1 MISRRD
7 LLVTAAGATAALFGG
22 AAGAAERPRLNVG
35 AVQFGT
41 LHWLLDVIKERKL
54 DAEEGFE
61 LSPRMVATPGA
72 ANIALLGHEA
82 DIIVTDWFW
91 VMRQRSL
98 GGDYL
103 FMPYSAALGGVIVPA
118 DSPIKSVTDLKGK
131 KIGVAGGP
139 IDKSWLLL
147 RAYGMKNGAGDL
159 AATATPVFAA
169 PPLLNEQAAAG
180 RIDAL
185 LNYWPFAV
193 KLEAAGYRQMASV
206 AQIMQSFGIENP
218 LPLVGFVFAA
228 DLPTD
233 KGGVMQGFSR
243 AVQKGQSILATS
255 DQEWERIRPLMK
267 AGSDEEYR
275 MLRARYRQ
283 GLLHSWNERDRE
295 AARKLFAIV
304 RETGGEEVTGAGVT
318 FDPRAFWDGFVL

>member
-1 MISRRD
+1 MISRRN
-7 LLVTAAGATAALFGG
+7 LLLTTAGATAALLSG
-22 AAGAAERPRLNVG
+22 AAAADRPGLTVG

-61 LSPRMVATPGA
+61 LSLRMVATPA
-72 ANIALLGHEA
+72 TANIALLGREA
-82 DIIVTDWFW
+82 DIVVTDWFW

-103 FMPYSAALGGVIVPA
+103 FMPFSAALGGVIVPG
-118 DSPIKSVTDLKGK
+118 DSPIKSVSDLKGK

-169 PPLLNEQAAAG
+169 PPLLNEQATAG

-185 LNYWPFAV
+185 LNFWPFAV
-193 KLEAAGYRQMASV
+193 KLEATGYRPMVISFSDHAIAWHRKPASACWLCV
-206 AQIMQSFGIENP
+206 RRR
-218 LPLVGFVFAA
+218 
-228 DLPTD
+228 
-233 KGGVMQGFSR
+233 SR
-243 AVQKGQSILATS
+243 EG
-255 DQEWERIRPLMK
+255 
-267 AGSDEEYR
+267 
-275 MLRARYRQ
+275 
-283 GLLHSWNERDRE
+283 
-295 AARKLFAIV
+295 
-304 RETGGEEVTGAGVT
+304 
-318 FDPRAFWDGFVL
+318 

>member
-7 LLVTAAGATAALFGG
+7 LLITTAGATAALLSG
-22 AAGAAERPRLNVG
+22 AAAAAERPGLIAG

-41 LHWLLDVIKERKL
+41 VHWLLDVIKERKL
-54 DAEEGFE
+54 DVEEGVE
-61 LSPRMVATPGA
+61 LSLRILATTGA
-72 ANIALLGHEA
+72 ASIALLGHEA
-82 DIIVTDWFW
+82 DIIVSDWLW

-103 FMPYSAALGGVIVPA
+103 FMPFSAALGGVIVPG
-118 DSPIKSVTDLKGK
+118 DSPIKNVIDLKGK

-159 AATATPVFAA
+159 ASTATPVFAA

-185 LNYWPFAV
+185 LNFWPFAV
-193 KLEAAGYRQMASV
+193 KLEAAGYRQVIAVSEVMRSL
-206 AQIMQSFGIENP
+206 GIENP

-228 DLPTD
+228 NLASDERGL
-233 KGGVMQGFSR
+233 MQGFSR

-267 AGSDEEYR
+267 ASSDEEYR
-275 MLRARYRQ
+275 MLRSRYRE
-283 GLLHSWNERDRE
+283 GLLRSWNERDRE

-304 RETGGEEVTGAGVT
+304 SETGGEEVTGAGVK

>member
-1 MISRRD
+1 
-7 LLVTAAGATAALFGG
+7 
-22 AAGAAERPRLNVG
+22 
-35 AVQFGT
+35 
-41 LHWLLDVIKERKL
+41 
-54 DAEEGFE
+54 
-61 LSPRMVATPGA
+61 MVATPGA

-82 DIIVTDWFW
+82 HVVVTDWFW

-103 FMPYSAALGGVIVPA
+103 FMPYSAALGGVIVPG

-159 AATATPVFAA
+159 ATAATPVFAA

-185 LNYWPFAV
+185 LNFWPFAV
-193 KLEAAGYRQMASV
+193 KLEAAGYRQMIAVSQMMK
-206 AQIMQSFGIENP
+206 ALGIENP
-218 LPLVGFVFAA
+218 LPLVGFVFPASLA
-228 DLPTD
+228 NDSP
-233 KGGVMQGFSR
+233 GMQSFSM

-255 DQEWERIRPLMK
+255 DQEWDRIRPLMK
-267 AGSDEEYR
+267 ASSDEEFR
-275 MLRARYRQ
+275 MLRKRYRE
-283 GLLHSWNERDRE
+283 GLLHSWNEKGPR
-295 AARKLFAIV
+295 
-304 RETGGEEVTGAGVT
+304 GGTQII
-318 FDPRAFWDGFVL
+318 